1 MTKVVIIPD
10 RLNLTLPAQSSHVDP
25 TLPLSVKELDAWVRN
40 LPTADVAATTRLVYQ
55 ALAGTN
61 GCRLTPQLRH
71 ALLDRHAT
79 QVDQIRS
86 ALLPH
91 FMGQPHPLPRANRRI
106 VRSLEKLFRTLATGY
121 EIIAREAD
129 GELSRHGVA
138 GAVGALCDAIT
149 VGYLGY
155 QTPAPGVWQELHE
168 LYRFGTRNDATPIRA
183 WHARYKEALL
193 LELADPNRLTPAK
206 LRLVEALV
214 RTFASQAQLLDPAAA
229 VGTSGGHHLVV
240 FAADGGP
247 ADSGDY
253 DLRGDPARGRF
264 LDTNPV
270 AEHLAQLVEQL
281 VEQLGSQQPSALP
294 PVMRD
299 QLGPR
304 NLPFLRRLA
313 DLYAQRPR
321 RQHRRID
328 LDAEV
333 EVVRGISAL
342 HSMLDGGATAG
353 DEEEA
358 VQLSGD
364 AHSGINF
371 GGPAAYRSEQWRQIN
386 ASAQGVGL
394 LRGSTG
400 HQRVQVGDL
409 LGLKGFGGQAGWIP
423 AVVRRLRYRDDDL
436 VVGVQL
442 LASKVRPT
450 LARTANLPSLP
461 QAALL
466 VQQRNEDTQRTLVI
480 SQRDALSREQPLTLT
495 LDAREIT
502 ARPNALIETND
513 FFDIHEL
520 APSKAQQG
528 DSPR

>member
-1 MTKVVIIPD
+1 M
-10 RLNLTLPAQSSHVDP
+10 
-25 TLPLSVKELDAWVRN
+25 
-40 LPTADVAATTRLVYQ
+40 
-55 ALAGTN
+55 
-61 GCRLTPQLRH
+61 
-71 ALLDRHAT
+71 
-79 QVDQIRS
+79 
-86 ALLPH
+86 
-91 FMGQPHPLPRANRRI
+91 
-106 VRSLEKLFRTLATGY
+106 
-121 EIIAREAD
+121 
-129 GELSRHGVA
+129 A

-168 LYRFGTRNDATPIRA
+168 LYRFGTRNDPTAIRP

-193 LELADPNRLTPAK
+193 LELADPNRLTPAE
-206 LRLVEALV
+206 LHLVGTV
-214 RTFASQAQLLDPAAA
+214 IRTFAPQAQLMDPAAA
-229 VGTSGGHHLVV
+229 VRTSGGLHLVV

-270 AEHLAQLVEQL
+270 AEHLAQLAEH
-281 VEQLGSQQPSALP
+281 LGSQQPSALP
-294 PVMRD
+294 PVLRD
-299 QLGPR
+299 QLSSR
-304 NLPFLRRLA
+304 SLPILRRLA

-321 RQHRRID
+321 RRHRRVD

-333 EVVRGISAL
+333 EIVRGISAL
-342 HSMLDGGATAG
+342 HSMLDGAATTG
-353 DEEEA
+353 DEEET

-364 AHSGINF
+364 ARSGINF
-371 GGPAAYRSEQWRQIN
+371 GGPAAYSSEQWRQIN
-386 ASAQGVGL
+386 TSAQGIGL
-394 LRGSTG
+394 LRGPEG

-409 LGLKGFGGQAGWIP
+409 LGLKGFDDKTGWIP
-423 AVVRRLRYRDDDL
+423 VVVRRLRYRDDDL

-450 LARTANLPSLP
+450 LARTANPPGLP

-466 VQQRNEDTQRTLVI
+466 VQQRSADTPRTLVI
-480 SQRDALSREQPLTLT
+480 SQRDALSREQPLTLI
-495 LDAREIT
+495 LDEREIT

-528 DSPR
+528 DSPK